1 MIVYFHVIT
10 GYFYEMLSCSNVF
23 AFLIW
28 FFLILLH
35 YTNSI
40 NVCIFSSFNFLFN
53 LFNNIFLKAMFLI
66 FMKWVVF
73 IFHKLAGAQDMLMVS
88 SEWQWSWFVG
98 GEVLPFPCPSSTC
111 PHEDVSVKCWCVGG
125 CPCFC
130 SNLRDRVN
138 LALSAALPAGVL
150 RKKPL
155 ISWGSHCI
163 QDLLCRSNG
172 SEHHHWEN
180 CGYRHSNPPL

>member
-1 MIVYFHVIT
+1 
-10 GYFYEMLSCSNVF
+10 
-23 AFLIW
+23 
-28 FFLILLH
+28 
-35 YTNSI
+35 
-40 NVCIFSSFNFLFN
+40 
-53 LFNNIFLKAMFLI
+53 
-66 FMKWVVF
+66 
-73 IFHKLAGAQDMLMVS
+73 MLMVS

-163 QDLLCRSNG
+163 QEILCSSNG
-172 SEHHHWEN
+172 SKHHHWEN
-180 CGYRHSNPPL
+180 WGNRHSNPLLQGLILSCTPDEKGWARTLNTGTCWSSPTGREWDPTHLLDPCSPQEARWCSGWMSA